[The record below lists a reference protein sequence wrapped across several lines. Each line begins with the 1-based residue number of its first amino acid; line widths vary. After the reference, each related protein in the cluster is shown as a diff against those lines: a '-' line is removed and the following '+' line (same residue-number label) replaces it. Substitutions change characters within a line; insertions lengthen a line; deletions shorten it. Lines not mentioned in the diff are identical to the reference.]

1 MRKREVDRRSGPHGQ
16 AERIGGQDFGR
27 DLTHATKS
35 MARAGEGRLTR
46 RVLILALGGTLLLQ
60 PWAATGPGWVE
71 ALTGGAPVASA
82 AEATSGLKQTAETM
96 ITAGAKRIDY
106 IWTGTRSGK
115 KVQANVHVIEI
126 DLTNPHVSL
135 NVMSGTGNNLTNTA
149 SISSMTKATGA
160 VAGVN
165 ADYFNMSA
173 EGVPMGAQI
182 TSGTL
187 MSSPS
192 VLKGMYAFA
201 IANDRTPVIDRFSFE
216 GNVVAG
222 GASFPLAGINQTS
235 YMTEPASGSGTFS
248 HVNAMY
254 IYTSAWTAAE
264 RPNTKNS
271 STTPTEILVENGVVT
286 QVAENGTLPIQPPA
300 NGYIL
305 RTHGTAAQFAKQ
317 NLTVGATV
325 SASYNLTSLTTGAK
339 KDPGSYQMMVGGHT
353 ILIEDGK
360 ASSFSRDVSSISGN
374 SARSRTAVGYSR
386 DSKKVYLVTAEDYG
400 NSSGMTLK
408 ELQEVMVRLGVWKG
422 LNLDGGGSTTMTAR
436 PLGEFEIGLAHPTEN
451 SGGTTERRV
460 INGIGVYTSAPKGE
474 VKGIKASGPSV
485 VFLGQSAGYSLKAY
499 DTYYNPIEPTGMT
512 AQWSVDSGF
521 GAINGSTFTPS
532 RSGKTTLTAKSGSA
546 KDELTVEVIGASQI
560 SEMSVAASSSRLQ
573 AGASINV
580 PVRIKLSDGR
590 EMTVPAGSVRWELS
604 GFTGEVK
611 DGVLNVQSVS
621 PDATSGTAIARY
633 DGYSALVYFSAGDAS
648 ASKSWET
655 FEDVKY
661 PITFQSTPNGT
672 TGSVSVDS
680 SLSGMTSKGLVISY
694 DFTAGTGTKAA
705 YAALNGEGRAVEGTP
720 LAISADIY
728 GDGSGNWVR
737 AEVTDAAGKLH
748 YVDLARPLDWTGWR
762 TVKADLGALGMTYP
776 VKVKRIYVANPEQGQ
791 SERTAVGQVAID
803 NIAFDYPAA
812 AVLPPAPQIALTLG
826 STQATVGGTAT
837 KLDVAPIALN
847 GVTYLPL
854 KFVSDAIKGKV
865 AWDNATKRA
874 TFQRGD
880 KLLDLWLDQKSYVVN
895 GKRASAEAAPII
907 RGGRTL
913 VPVRLV
919 SEQLGLQVQYDAAQ
933 KRITIQ

>member
-1 MRKREVDRRSGPHGQ
+1 MRKREVDRRGRSRGTTGDGMQQEIQ
-16 AERIGGQDFGR
+16 AQANR
-27 DLTHATKS
+27 AA
-35 MARAGEGRLTR
+35 ARRSRSNKLAK
-46 RVLILALGGTLLLQ
+46 RVLIIALGGTLLLQ
-60 PWAATGPGWVE
+60 PLAGTSPFLGHTLGGSQVAA
-71 ALTGGAPVASA
+71 A
-82 AEATSGLKQTAETM
+82 AVTTSFKQTTESM
-96 ITAGAKRIDY
+96 ITAGAKRLDY

-115 KVQANVHVIEI
+115 SVQANVHVIEI

-135 NVMSGTGNNLTNTA
+135 NVMSGKNNNLTNTNTTTNMA
-149 SISSMTKATGA
+149 KETGA

-165 ADYFNMSA
+165 ADYFNMGA

-182 TSGTL
+182 ISGSL

-201 IANDRTPVIDRFSFE
+201 ISNDRIPVIDQFGFE
-216 GNVVAG
+216 GTVSTASG
-222 GASFPLAGINQTS
+222 GSFPLAGINQAS
-235 YMTEPASGSGTFS
+235 YTTEPASGTGTYS

-271 STTPTEILVENGVVT
+271 ATTPTEILVENGVVT
-286 QVAENGTLPIQPPA
+286 QVAEGGTLPVQPPA

-317 NLTVGATV
+317 HLTVGQTV
-325 SASYNLTSLTTGAK
+325 NANYNLTSLSTGAK

-353 ILIEDGK
+353 ILINDGK
-360 ASSFSRDVSSISGN
+360 AASFSRDVSSISGN

-386 DSKKVYLVTAEDYG
+386 DNKKVYMVTVEDYG

-422 LNLDGGGSTTMTAR
+422 LNLDGGGSTTMAAR
-436 PLGEFEIGLAHPTEN
+436 PLGEFEVGLAHPTEN

-474 VKGIKASGPSV
+474 VRGIKASGPSI

-512 AQWSVDSGF
+512 AQWSVEGG
-521 GAINGSTFTPS
+521 GAMNGSTFTPS
-532 RSGKTTLTAKSGSA
+532 RSGKTTLTVKSGSA
-546 KDELTVEVIGASQI
+546 SDKLAVEVIGASQI
-560 SEMSVAASSSRLQ
+560 SEMTVAASSASLQ

-580 PVRIKLSDGR
+580 PVRIKLTDGR
-590 EMTVPAGSVRWELS
+590 EMTLPAESVRWELS

-611 DGVLNVQSVS
+611 DGVLNVGQVNQG
-621 PDATSGTAIARY
+621 ATSGTAIARY
-633 DGYSALVYFSAGDAS
+633 DGYSALVYFAAGDAS
-648 ASKSWET
+648 AERTWEN
-655 FEDVKY
+655 FENVAY
-661 PITFQSTPNGT
+661 PITFQATPNET
-672 TGSVSVDS
+672 KGSVTIGN
-680 SLSGMTSKGLVISY
+680 SLSGMQSKGLIINY

-705 YAALNGEGRAVEGTP
+705 YAALNGDGRAVDGTP

-762 TVKADLGALGMTYP
+762 TVKADLSKLGMTYP
-776 VKVKRIYVANPEQGQ
+776 VKVKRLYVANPEQGQ
-791 SERTAVGQVAID
+791 SERAATGQIAID
-803 NIAFDYPAA
+803 NIGFHYPAS
-812 AVLPPAPQIALTLG
+812 AVQPNTPTIKMTLG
-826 STQATVGGTAT
+826 KTDATIGGTAT
-837 KLDVAPIALN
+837 KLDVAPVALN

-854 KFVSDAIKGKV
+854 KFVSDAIKGNV
-865 AWDNATKRA
+865 AWDNQAKRA
-874 TFQRGD
+874 TFLRGD
-880 KLLDLWLDQKSYVVN
+880 KLLELWLDQKSYVIN
-895 GKRASAEAAPII
+895 GKRQEALAAPII
-907 RGGRTL
+907 RNNRTL

-919 SEQLGLQVQYDAAQ
+919 SEQLGLKVHYDAVQ
-933 KRITIQ
+933 KIITIQ